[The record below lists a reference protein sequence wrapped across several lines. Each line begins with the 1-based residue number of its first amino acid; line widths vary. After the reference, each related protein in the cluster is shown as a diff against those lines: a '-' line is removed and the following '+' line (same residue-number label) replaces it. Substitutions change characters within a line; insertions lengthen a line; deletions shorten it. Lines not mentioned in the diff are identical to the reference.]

1 MGNRLFVGNLSFN
14 TSQATLEAA
23 FGAFGEVREVALPT
37 DRETGRPRGFAFVT
51 MADAQA
57 AQNAIGQLNGSEL
70 DGREIRVDI
79 AQERQGGG
87 GGFRGGG
94 GGHGGGG
101 GGYGG
106 GGGGGRGRKSGGGSR
121 RGSRDR
127 F

>member
-1 MGNRLFVGNLSFN
+1 VSSRLFVGNLSFS
-14 TSQATLEAA
+14 TSQQTIEAA
-23 FGAFGEVREVALPT
+23 FSAAGEVREVALPT

-57 AQNAIGQLNGSEL
+57 AQNAIQQLNGTEL
-70 DGREIRVDI
+70 DGRQIRVDI

-87 GGFRGGG
+87 GGGGFRGGG
-94 GGHGGGG
+94 GGGGG

-106 GGGGGRGRKSGGGSR
+106 RDRKSGGGSR

>member
-1 MGNRLFVGNLSFN
+1 LFVGNLSFN
-14 TSQATLEAA
+14 TSQETIEAA
-23 FGAFGEVREVALPT
+23 FSALGEVREVALPT

-57 AQNAIGQLNGSEL
+57 AQNAIAQLNGSEL
-70 DGREIRVDI
+70 DGRQIRVDE
-79 AQERQGGG
+79 AQERSGGG

-94 GGHGGGG
+94 GGGF
-101 GGYGG
+101 GG
-106 GGGGGRGRKSGGGSR
+106 GGGGGFGGGRKGGGGSR

>member
-1 MGNRLFVGNLSFN
+1 LFVGNLSFN
-14 TSQATLEAA
+14 TSQETIEAA
-23 FGAFGEVREVALPT
+23 FSAMGEVREVALPT

-57 AQNAIGQLNGSEL
+57 AQNAIAQLNGSEI
-70 DGREIRVDI
+70 DGRQIRVDE
-79 AQERQGGG
+79 AQERSGGG

-94 GGHGGGG
+94 GGGGF
-101 GGYGG
+101 GG
-106 GGGGGRGRKSGGGSR
+106 GGGGGFGGGRKSGGGSR